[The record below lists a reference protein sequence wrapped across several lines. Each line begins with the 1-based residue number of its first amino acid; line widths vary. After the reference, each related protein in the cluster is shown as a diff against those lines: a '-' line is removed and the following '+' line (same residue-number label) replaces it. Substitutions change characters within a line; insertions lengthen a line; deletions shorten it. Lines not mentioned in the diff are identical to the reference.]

1 MTQQQQSAPP
11 PPPQEGATIPEP
23 ERRESRHPYFM
34 ATITPAGGLIVHMH
48 WLDQPM
54 EPMAFTND
62 ADFSAWLKGAMAQL
76 AMGRIPPGI
85 RPRHQHA
92 VQAGR
97 QAHMLPMGPDEE
109 MEFEPLPNVAQQQ
122 PRGSRLGAR
131 LGGLLGG
138 GKS

>member
-1 MTQQQQSAPP
+1 MSQQQQSAPP

-23 ERRESRHPYFM
+23 QPREQRHPYFM

-62 ADFSAWLKGAMAQL
+62 ADFSAWLKGAMSQL
-76 AMGRIPPGI
+76 AMGRIPPGV
-85 RPRHQHA
+85 RPRHAH
-92 VQAGR
+92 VQVQGR
-97 QAHMLPMGPDEE
+97 QAHSLPLPDDE
-109 MEFEPLPNVAQQQ
+109 MEFEPMPNVAQQQ
-122 PRGSRLGAR
+122 AKSGSRLGAR

-138 GKS
+138 RS